1 MADGERDL
9 EKTLQKL
16 HEEGIAGGV
25 GTAANDGMHVWLG
38 EEDRKMASAR
48 IEPTTTVAGRRWID
62 AHAAAR
68 WLAETAAR
76 LFPAS
81 RFAQELKLARLLR
94 RR

>member
-1 MADGERDL
+1 MAEGDRDL
-9 EKTLQKL
+9 EKTLQRL

-25 GTAANDGMHVWLG
+25 ETAAGDGMHVWLG
-38 EEDRKMASAR
+38 EEDRKIAAAR
-48 IEPTTTVAGRRWID
+48 IEPMTTAAGRRWTD

-81 RFAQELKLARLLR
+81 RFAQELKLARLR
-94 RR
+94 RPR